1 MYRDLLD
8 FLKNERFFIEAE
20 AKPSRMRR
28 YLNEYN
34 EKYNEDL
41 TFQNDGLIILQED
54 ANKWGLELRLYVY
67 NRPSE
72 KIYKF
77 GFTHNDTYRDN
88 FSYRLSDNDIVEFL
102 LEQGYRIGLN

>member
-1 MYRDLLD
+1 MYRALLD

-41 TFQNDGLIILQED
+41 TF
-54 ANKWGLELRLYVY
+54 
-67 NRPSE
+67 
-72 KIYKF
+72 
-77 GFTHNDTYRDN
+77 
-88 FSYRLSDNDIVEFL
+88 
-102 LEQGYRIGLN
+102 

>member
-1 MYRDLLD
+1 
-8 FLKNERFFIEAE
+8 
-20 AKPSRMRR
+20 MRR

-72 KIYKF
+72 KYINLDSLIMILIETIF
-77 GFTHNDTYRDN
+77 HID
-88 FSYRLSDNDIVEFL
+88 
-102 LEQGYRIGLN
+102 

>member
-1 MYRDLLD
+1 
-8 FLKNERFFIEAE
+8 
-20 AKPSRMRR
+20 MRR

-102 LEQGYRIGLN
+102 FEQGYRIGLN